1 MKETTNYILCDRGCQ
16 NGIPAVFLPPHSPPL
31 RPGQSSAAAEIR
43 SAAGTQL
50 RQGGWPEGT
59 SQKTPALSEVFSS
72 LASAAFYAERE
83 RGDVGIGPA
92 GADELS
98 I

>member
-1 MKETTNYILCDRGCQ
+1 MENSKTAKFVYHTQAKAAAQAGSIPK
-16 NGIPAVFLPPHSPPL
+16 GIPY
-31 RPGQSSAAAEIR
+31 I
-43 SAAGTQL
+43 
-50 RQGGWPEGT
+50 
-59 SQKTPALSEVFSS
+59 TPALSEVFSS

-92 GADELS
+92 GADKLS

>member
-1 MKETTNYILCDRGCQ
+1 MENSKTAKLEYNSQAKAAAQAGPIPK
-16 NGIPAVFLPPHSPPL
+16 GIPY
-31 RPGQSSAAAEIR
+31 I
-43 SAAGTQL
+43 
-50 RQGGWPEGT
+50 
-59 SQKTPALSEVFSS
+59 TPALSEVFSS

-92 GADELS
+92 GADKLS